1 MRIISVIMGPTFS
14 GKTTY
19 LNKQWI
25 KDRFGHH
32 IIAHTTRPSREDE
45 EDGIDYYFDSF
56 LSDSYQRICVRQY
69 KVANG
74 DIWSYWINKND
85 ILDNRNNYIIL
96 DYTGFNEIYEMFN
109 DDENTEVIGFYMA
122 TPLSII
128 EDRIKNSSRK
138 NEDIKETTRRLH
150 QDIKDFEG
158 IYEDS
163 RVKLIK

>member
-96 DYTGFNEIYEMFN
+96 DILVLMKFMKCLMMMKI
-109 DDENTEVIGFYMA
+109 
-122 TPLSII
+122 L
-128 EDRIKNSSRK
+128 
-138 NEDIKETTRRLH
+138 RLLAFIWQH
-150 QDIKDFEG
+150 H
-158 IYEDS
+158 
-163 RVKLIK
+163 